1 MRPIGFVSVMVKMDA
16 NQLRQAWV
24 DYFVERGHHYQPSAS
39 LVSKD
44 PTVMF
49 TVAGMVPLKPY
60 YLGEEVA
67 PHPRLTSIQRCVRVR
82 GKHDDIDVVGTDTRH
97 LTFFEML
104 GNFSL
109 GDYFKAEAITMA
121 WEVLTEVL
129 GLDGDR
135 LWVTVHEDDD
145 EAAAIWVDKVGL
157 APDRIQALG
166 EDNLWAMGEV
176 GPCGPD
182 SEIFYDQGPAHGP
195 GGGPAQGSDE
205 RYIELW
211 NLVFMQYN
219 RGPDGTQTE
228 LPQKNIDTG
237 AGLERI
243 LPILAGTESV
253 YDTDVL
259 RPIVA
264 VAESATGATYGAGGR
279 TDVGLRILADH
290 ARAMTFLVSDG
301 VTPANEARGYV
312 LRRIIR
318 RALRWGAQLGA
329 TGALGP
335 SLVEAVVATMG
346 PAYPE
351 LVEGADAIATVVA
364 AEEERFGRTL
374 RAGQGLLATELERA
388 GGATLAGP
396 VAFRLHDTYGFPIEL
411 TAEIA
416 AEAGVEVDRAGFDQA
431 MADQRARARS
441 AAGRSPGAADT
452 SAYRAMLAEAG
463 PTVFT
468 GYVETTS
475 VATVVGVVEVG
486 PGGRPED
493 EVAGPDEADDTT
505 GPGGR
510 PKDTTGPGGRPKD
523 VELVLDRSPFYAEG
537 GGQVGDTGTIAT
549 DTGTAV
555 VTDTTYA
562 LPGLVAHRARVTSGH
577 LDAGQIATATI
588 DAPRREAIR
597 RNHTGTHLLHWALR
611 EVLGPHV
618 KQQGSLVAPDRLRF
632 DFAHFAPLTPAQIEA
647 VADLVNATILTDDA
661 VEVTET
667 SWAEAEAL
675 GAIAFF
681 GDKYGDEVRVVR
693 AGPGSIELCGGTHVD
708 ALGMIG
714 PVQIVSQASIG
725 SGTRRLEALTGLGS
739 LDHIRDQERL
749 LATAAGRL
757 QTTPEGLTGALE
769 RLQAAS
775 AATREELKALRA
787 ASLRTEAVTLAG
799 AAQAGLVVARRD
811 DLGADQLKELALST
825 RGQDGVRAVVL
836 AGTPD
841 AKRVALVAAVRAD
854 SGLVAAELL
863 AEPARIVGGG
873 GGKGPELAL
882 AGGRDPGRIDEA
894 LALVRA
900 HLGLT

>member
-1 MRPIGFVSVMVKMDA
+1 MKVMDA
-16 NQLRQAWV
+16 NQLRQAFLG
-24 DYFVERGHHYQPSAS
+24 YFVERGHHELASAS

-44 PTVMF
+44 PSVMF

-60 YLGEEVA
+60 YLGEQVP
-67 PHPRLTSIQRCVRVR
+67 PHRRLTSIQRCVRVR

-121 WEVLTEVL
+121 WELLTEVL
-129 GLDGDR
+129 GLEADR
-135 LWVTVHEDDD
+135 LWVTVHEDDA
-145 EAAAIWVDKVGL
+145 EAAGIWVDKVGL
-157 APDRIQALG
+157 SPERVQRLG
-166 EDNLWAMGEV
+166 EDNLWAMGDV

-182 SEIFYDQGPAHGP
+182 SEIFYDKGADHGAGGGPAHGD
-195 GGGPAQGSDE
+195 DE
-205 RYIELW
+205 RYVELW

-219 RGPDGTQTE
+219 RAADGSVTE
-228 LPQKNIDTG
+228 LPSKNIDTG

-243 LPILAGTESV
+243 LPILAGAESV
-253 YDTDVL
+253 FDTDVL

-264 VAESATGATYGAGGR
+264 AAESATGVAYGSGGR
-279 TDVGLRILADH
+279 ADVGLRILADH
-290 ARAMTFLVSDG
+290 ARAMAFLISDG
-301 VTPANEARGYV
+301 VLPANEARGYV

-318 RALRWGAQLGA
+318 RALRWGTQLGA

-335 SLVEAVVATMG
+335 ALVEAVVATMG

-351 LVEGADAIATVVA
+351 LVGGADMIATVVA

-374 RAGQGLLATELERA
+374 RAGQGLLADELARA
-388 GGATLAGP
+388 QGGALAGP

-441 AAGRSPGAADT
+441 AAGRGAAGAADT
-452 SAYRAMLAEAG
+452 TAHRALLAAHGPSVFTGYDEATSTATVLGVLEAGPGGGPDDEAG
-463 PTVFT
+463 PTT
-468 GYVETTS
+468 DGPTTEGDGA
-475 VATVVGVVEVG
+475 AT
-486 PGGRPED
+486 PTT
-493 EVAGPDEADDTT
+493 DTI
-505 GPGGR
+505 
-510 PKDTTGPGGRPKD
+510 
-523 VELVLDRSPFYAEG
+523 EIILDRSPFYAEG
-537 GGQVGDTGTIAT
+537 GGQVGDTGTITT
-549 DTGTAV
+549 DTGAAQ

-562 LPGLVAHRARVTSGH
+562 LPGLVVHRARITSGH
-577 LDAGQIATATI
+577 IAPGQSATAAI
-588 DAPRREAIR
+588 DAERRAAIR

-632 DFAHFAPLTPAQIEA
+632 DFAHFAPLSPAETEA
-647 VADLVNATILTDDA
+647 VADLVNATILADDA
-661 VEVTET
+661 VSVTET
-667 SWAEAEAL
+667 SWGEAEAL

-681 GDKYGDEVRVVR
+681 GDKYGERVRVVR
-693 AGPGSIELCGGTHVD
+693 AGPGSIELCGGTHVE

-714 PVQIVSQASIG
+714 PLQIVSEASIG
-725 SGTRRLEALTGLGS
+725 SGTRRLEALTGLGA
-739 LDHIRDQERL
+739 LDYIKDQERL
-749 LATAAGRL
+749 LAEAATRL

-769 RLQAAS
+769 RLQATT
-775 AATREELKALRA
+775 AATREELKALRSA
-787 ASLRTEAVTLAG
+787 ALGTEAGALA
-799 AAQAGLVVARRD
+799 ARAEAGLVVARRD
-811 DLGADQLKELALST
+811 DLGPDQLKELALAT
-825 RGQDGVRAVVL
+825 RARDGVAAVVL

-841 AKRVALVAAVRAD
+841 AKRVALVAAVAQA

-863 AEPARIVGGG
+863 AEPARLVGGG

-900 HLGLT
+900 NLGLT

>member
-1 MRPIGFVSVMVKMDA
+1 MKVTNA
-16 NQLRQAWV
+16 NELRQAFV
-24 DYFVERGHHYQPSAS
+24 GYFVERGHHYLPSAS
-39 LVSKD
+39 LVSQD

-60 YLGEEVA
+60 YLGEQVP

-97 LTFFEML
+97 LTLFEML

-121 WEVLTEVL
+121 WELLTEVL
-129 GLDGDR
+129 GLDAER

-157 APDRIQALG
+157 APTRVQALG

-182 SEIFYDQGPAHGP
+182 SEIFYDKGDDHGAGGGPAHGD
-195 GGGPAQGSDE
+195 DE
-205 RYIELW
+205 RYVELW

-219 RGPDGTQTE
+219 RAADGSVAE
-228 LPQKNIDTG
+228 LPSKNIDTG

-243 LPILAGTESV
+243 LPILAGVESV
-253 YDTDVL
+253 FDTDVL

-264 VAESATGATYGAGGR
+264 AAESATGASYGSGGR

-290 ARAMTFLVSDG
+290 ARAMAFLISDG
-301 VTPANEARGYV
+301 VLPANEARGYV

-318 RALRWGAQLGA
+318 RALRWGTQLGA

-335 SLVEAVVATMG
+335 RLVEAVVATMG

-351 LVEGADAIATVVA
+351 LVTGADMIATVVA
-364 AEEERFGRTL
+364 GEEERFGRTL
-374 RAGQGLLATELERA
+374 RAGQGLLADELGRAA
-388 GGATLAGP
+388 GGRLAGP

-416 AEAGVEVDRAGFDQA
+416 AEAGVEVDRAGFEAA

-441 AAGRSPGAADT
+441 AAGRGPSAADT
-452 SAYRAMLAEAG
+452 TAYRGLLGDHG

-468 GYVETTS
+468 GYDETTS
-475 VATVVGVVEVG
+475 TATVLGVVEAGPGGRPGDEAG

-493 EVAGPDEADDTT
+493 KA

-510 PKDTTGPGGRPKD
+510 PGDEAPEAPETEVAPGE
-523 VELVLDRSPFYAEG
+523 VEIVLDRSPFYAEG
-537 GGQVGDTGTIAT
+537 GGQVGDTGTITT
-549 DTGTAV
+549 DTGVAQV
-555 VTDTTYA
+555 LDTTYA
-562 LPGLVAHRARVTSGH
+562 LPGLVAHRARVTEG
-577 LDAGQIATATI
+577 DIGPGQSALAAI
-588 DAPRREAIR
+588 DAERREAIR

-632 DFAHFAPLTPAQIEA
+632 DFSHFAPLTDAEAEA
-647 VADLVNATILTDDA
+647 VADLVNATILADDP
-661 VEVTET
+661 VQVIET
-667 SWAEAEAL
+667 SWNEAEAL

-681 GDKYGDEVRVVR
+681 GDKYGERVRVVR
-693 AGPGSIELCGGTHVD
+693 AGPASIELCGGTHVD

-714 PVQIVSQASIG
+714 PLQIVSEASIG
-725 SGTRRLEALTGLGS
+725 SGTRRLEALTGLGA
-739 LDHIRDQERL
+739 LDHIKDQERL
-749 LATAAGRL
+749 LADAARIL
-757 QTTPEGLTGALE
+757 QTSPDGLTGALE
-769 RLQAAS
+769 RLQATS
-775 AATREELKALRA
+775 AATREELKALRTAALGIEA
-787 ASLRTEAVTLAG
+787 ASL
-799 AAQAGLVVARRD
+799 AATAEAGLVVARRD
-811 DLGADQLKELALST
+811 DLGPDQLKELALAT
-825 RGQDGVRAVVL
+825 RAHDGVAAVVL

-841 AKRVALVAAVRAD
+841 AKRVALVAAVAKD

-863 AEPARIVGGG
+863 AEPARLVGGG

-900 HLGLT
+900 NLGLT

>member
-1 MRPIGFVSVMVKMDA
+1 MKVMDA
-16 NQLRQAWV
+16 NQLRQTFV
-24 DYFVERGHHYQPSAS
+24 GYFVERGHHYQPSAS
-39 LVSKD
+39 LVSTD

-60 YLGEEVA
+60 YLGEQVP

-109 GDYFKAEAITMA
+109 GDYFKTDAITMA
-121 WEVLTEVL
+121 WELLTEVL
-129 GLDGDR
+129 GLEADR
-135 LWVTVHEDDD
+135 LWVTVHQDDA

-157 APDRIQALG
+157 SPTRVQALG
-166 EDNLWAMGEV
+166 DEDNWWAMGEV

-182 SEIFYDQGPAHGP
+182 SEIFYDLGDDHGAGGGPAHG
-195 GGGPAQGSDE
+195 GDE
-205 RYIELW
+205 RYVELW

-219 RGPDGTQTE
+219 RAADGSLTE
-228 LPQKNIDTG
+228 LPSKNIDTG

-243 LPILAGTESV
+243 LPILAGVESV
-253 YDTDVL
+253 FDTDAL
-259 RPIVA
+259 APIVA
-264 VAESATGATYGAGGR
+264 AAESATGASYGSGGR

-290 ARAMTFLVSDG
+290 ARAMTFLISDG
-301 VTPANEARGYV
+301 VLPANEARGYV

-318 RALRWGAQLGA
+318 RALRWGTQLGA
-329 TGALGP
+329 TKALGP
-335 SLVEAVVATMG
+335 TLVEAVVATMG

-351 LVEGADAIATVVA
+351 LVAGADMIATVVA

-374 RAGQGLLATELERA
+374 RAGQGLLADELGRVA
-388 GGATLAGP
+388 GGRLAGP

-416 AEAGVEVDRAGFDQA
+416 AEAGVEVDRAGFEAA

-441 AAGRSPGAADT
+441 AAGRGAGGPADT
-452 SAYRAMLAEAG
+452 TAYRSLLADHG

-468 GYVETTS
+468 GYDETTS
-475 VATVVGVVEVG
+475 TATVLGLVEAG
-486 PGGRPED
+486 PGGRPE
-493 EVAGPDEADDTT
+493 GEA

-510 PKDTTGPGGRPKD
+510 PEGEAGKTEVAPG
-523 VELVLDRSPFYAEG
+523 EIEIVLDRSPFYAEG
-537 GGQVGDTGTIAT
+537 GGQVGDTGTITT
-549 DTGTAV
+549 DTGVAQV
-555 VTDTTYA
+555 LDTTYA
-562 LPGLVAHRARVTSGH
+562 LPGLVAHRARVTEG
-577 LDAGQIATATI
+577 DIGPGQSAVAAI
-588 DAPRREAIR
+588 DAERREAIR

-632 DFAHFAPLTPAQIEA
+632 DFSHFAPLTDAETEA
-647 VADLVNATILTDDA
+647 VADLVNATILADDP
-661 VEVTET
+661 VRVTET
-667 SWAEAEAL
+667 SWDEAEAL

-681 GDKYGDEVRVVR
+681 GDKYGERVRVVR

-714 PVQIVSQASIG
+714 PLQIVSEASIG
-725 SGTRRLEALTGLGS
+725 SGTRRLEALTGRGA
-739 LDHIRDQERL
+739 LDHIKDHERL
-749 LATAAGRL
+749 LADAARIL
-757 QTTPEGLTGALE
+757 QTSPDGLTGALE
-769 RLQAAS
+769 RLQATA
-775 AATREELKALRA
+775 AATREELKALRTAALGLEA
-787 ASLRTEAVTLAG
+787 ASL
-799 AAQAGLVVARRD
+799 AATAEGGLVVARRD
-811 DLGADQLKELALST
+811 DLGPDQLKELALAT
-825 RGQDGVRAVVL
+825 RAHDGVVGVVL

-841 AKRVALVAAVRAD
+841 AKRVALVAAVAKD

-863 AEPARIVGGG
+863 AEPARLVGGG

-894 LALVRA
+894 LSLVRA
-900 HLGLT
+900 NLGLT

>member
-1 MRPIGFVSVMVKMDA
+1 MRPIGFVSVMVKMDS
-16 NQLRQAWV
+16 NELRQAFV
-24 DYFVERGHHYQPSAS
+24 GYFVERGHHYLASAS

-60 YLGEEVA
+60 YLGEQEP
-67 PHPRLTSIQRCVRVR
+67 PHPRLTSVQKCVRVR

-121 WEVLTEVL
+121 WELLTEVL
-129 GLDGDR
+129 GLEADR

-157 APDRIQALG
+157 APERVQALG

-182 SEIFYDQGPAHGP
+182 SEIFYDKGDDHGA
-195 GGGPAQGSDE
+195 GGGPAQGDDE
-205 RYIELW
+205 RYVELW

-219 RGPDGTQTE
+219 RAADGSVAE
-228 LPQKNIDTG
+228 LPSKNIDTG

-243 LPILAGTESV
+243 LPILAGVESV
-253 YDTDVL
+253 FDTDVL
-259 RPIVA
+259 RPVVA
-264 VAESATGATYGAGGR
+264 AAESITGATYGTGGR
-279 TDVGLRILADH
+279 VDVGLRILADH
-290 ARAMTFLVSDG
+290 ARAMTFLISDG
-301 VTPANEARGYV
+301 VLPANEARGYV

-318 RALRWGAQLGA
+318 RALRWGTQLGA

-335 SLVEAVVATMG
+335 PLVEAVVATMG

-351 LVEGADAIATVVA
+351 LVTGADMIATVVA

-374 RAGQGLLATELERA
+374 RAGQGLLADELTRAA
-388 GGATLAGP
+388 GGRLAGP

-416 AEAGVEVDRAGFDQA
+416 AEAGVEVDRAGFDEA
-431 MADQRARARS
+431 MADQRTRARE
-441 AAGRSPGAADT
+441 AAGRGPGAADT
-452 SAYRAMLAEAG
+452 TAHRGLLAEHG

-468 GYVETTS
+468 GYDEPAS
-475 VATVVGVVEVG
+475 AATVLGVLEAG
-486 PGGRPED
+486 PGGRPGS
-493 EVAGPDEADDTT
+493 EVEI
-505 GPGGR
+505 
-510 PKDTTGPGGRPKD
+510 
-523 VELVLDRSPFYAEG
+523 VLDRSPFYAEG
-537 GGQVGDTGTIAT
+537 GGQVGDTGTITT
-549 DTGTAV
+549 DTGVAQ

-562 LPGLVAHRARVTSGH
+562 LPGLVAHRARVTEGH
-577 LDAGQIATATI
+577 IRPGQSATAAI
-588 DAPRREAIR
+588 DAERRAAIR

-632 DFAHFAPLTPAQIEA
+632 DFSHFAPLTEAEVEA
-647 VADLVNATILTDDA
+647 VTDLVNATILADDP
-661 VEVTET
+661 VQVIET
-667 SWAEAEAL
+667 SWGEAEAL

-681 GDKYGDEVRVVR
+681 GDKYGERVRVVR
-693 AGPGSIELCGGTHVD
+693 AGPGSVELCGGTHVD

-714 PVQIVSQASIG
+714 PLQIVAEASIG
-725 SGTRRLEALTGLGS
+725 SGTRRLEALTGLGA
-739 LDHIRDQERL
+739 LDHIKDQERL
-749 LATAAGRL
+749 LADAAATL
-757 QTTPEGLTGALE
+757 QTTPEGLHGALE
-769 RLQAAS
+769 RLQATS
-775 AATREELKALRA
+775 AATREELKALRSAALGIEA
-787 ASLRTEAVTLAG
+787 ASL
-799 AAQAGLVVARRD
+799 AATAERGLVVARRD
-811 DLGADQLKELALST
+811 DLGPDQLKELALAT
-825 RGQDGVRAVVL
+825 RARDGVVAVVL

-841 AKRVALVAAVRAD
+841 AKRVALVAAVTKD

-863 AEPARIVGGG
+863 AEPARLVGGG

-900 HLGLT
+900 SLGLT

>member
-1 MRPIGFVSVMVKMDA
+1 MKVMDA
-16 NQLRQAWV
+16 NQLRQAFV
-24 DYFVERGHHYQPSAS
+24 GYFVERGHHYLPSAS
-39 LVSKD
+39 LVSQD

-60 YLGEEVA
+60 YLGEQVP

-121 WEVLTEVL
+121 WELLTEVL
-129 GLDGDR
+129 GLEADR
-135 LWVTVHEDDD
+135 LWVTVHEDDA

-157 APDRIQALG
+157 APERVQALG

-182 SEIFYDQGPAHGP
+182 SEIFYDKGDDHGA
-195 GGGPAQGSDE
+195 GGGPAGGDDE
-205 RYIELW
+205 RYVELW
-211 NLVFMQYN
+211 NLVFMQHN
-219 RGPDGTQTE
+219 RAADGSVTE
-228 LPQKNIDTG
+228 LPSKNIDTG

-253 YDTDVL
+253 FDTDVL

-264 VAESATGATYGAGGR
+264 AAESVTGASYGTGGR
-279 TDVGLRILADH
+279 VDVGLRILADH
-290 ARAMTFLVSDG
+290 ARAMVFLVSDG
-301 VTPANEARGYV
+301 VLPANEARGYV

-318 RALRWGAQLGA
+318 RALRWGTQLGA

-335 SLVEAVVATMG
+335 PLVEAVVATMG

-351 LVEGADAIATVVA
+351 LVAGADMIATVVA

-374 RAGQGLLATELERA
+374 RAGQGLLGDELARAT
-388 GGATLAGP
+388 GGRLAGP

-416 AEAGVEVDRAGFDQA
+416 AEAGLEVDRAGFEAA
-431 MADQRARARS
+431 MADQRARARE
-441 AAGRSPGAADT
+441 AAGRGSGATDT
-452 SAYRAMLAEAG
+452 SAYRGLLADHG

-468 GYVETTS
+468 GYDEATAT
-475 VATVVGVVEVG
+475 ATVVGVLEAPPTDGAPSNGDVAG
-486 PGGRPED
+486 PGGRPGD
-493 EVAGPDEADDTT
+493 VA

-510 PKDTTGPGGRPKD
+510 PDD
-523 VELVLDRSPFYAEG
+523 VEIVLDRSPFYAEG
-537 GGQVGDTGTIAT
+537 GGQVGDTGTITT
-549 DTGTAV
+549 DTGVAR

-562 LPGLVAHRARVTSGH
+562 LPGLVVHQARVTEGH
-577 LDAGQIATATI
+577 IGVGQSAVAAI
-588 DAPRREAIR
+588 DAERREAIR

-632 DFAHFAPLTPAQIEA
+632 DFSHFAPLTDAETEA
-647 VADLVNATILTDDA
+647 VADLVNATILADDP
-661 VEVTET
+661 VEVIET
-667 SWAEAEAL
+667 SWGEAEAL

-681 GDKYGDEVRVVR
+681 GDKYGDRVRVVR
-693 AGPGSIELCGGTHVD
+693 AGPGSVELCGGTHVQ

-714 PVQIVSQASIG
+714 PLQIVSEASIG
-725 SGTRRLEALTGLGS
+725 SGTRRLEALTGRGALGY
-739 LDHIRDQERL
+739 IKDQERL
-749 LATAAGRL
+749 LADAARIL

-769 RLQAAS
+769 RLQASS
-775 AATREELKALRA
+775 AASREELKALRSA
-787 ASLRTEAVTLAG
+787 ALGIEAATLAAG
-799 AAQAGLVVARRD
+799 AERGLVVARRD
-811 DLGADQLKELALST
+811 ELGPDQLKELALAT
-825 RGQDGVRAVVL
+825 RARDGVAAVVL

-841 AKRVALVAAVRAD
+841 TKRVALVAAVAKD

-863 AEPARIVGGG
+863 AEPARLVGGG

-894 LALVRA
+894 VALVRA
-900 HLGLT
+900 DLGLT

>member
-1 MRPIGFVSVMVKMDA
+1 MKVTSA
-16 NQLRQAWV
+16 NELRQAFV
-24 DYFVERGHHYQPSAS
+24 GYFVERGHHYLASAS

-60 YLGEEVA
+60 YLGEQVP
-67 PHPRLTSIQRCVRVR
+67 PHPRLTSVQKCVRVR

-121 WEVLTEVL
+121 WELLTEVL
-129 GLDGDR
+129 GLEADR

-157 APDRIQALG
+157 APERVQALG

-182 SEIFYDQGPAHGP
+182 SEIFYDKGDDHGA
-195 GGGPAQGSDE
+195 GGGPAQGDDE
-205 RYIELW
+205 RYVELW

-219 RGPDGTQTE
+219 RAADGSVAE
-228 LPQKNIDTG
+228 LPSKNIDTG

-243 LPILAGTESV
+243 LPILAGVESV
-253 YDTDVL
+253 FDTDVL
-259 RPIVA
+259 RPVVA
-264 VAESATGATYGAGGR
+264 AAESITGATYGTGGR
-279 TDVGLRILADH
+279 VDVGLRILADH
-290 ARAMTFLVSDG
+290 ARAMTFLISDG
-301 VTPANEARGYV
+301 VLPANEARGYV

-318 RALRWGAQLGA
+318 RALRWGTQLGA

-335 SLVEAVVATMG
+335 PLVEAVVATMG

-351 LVEGADAIATVVA
+351 LVTGADMIATVVA

-374 RAGQGLLATELERA
+374 RAGQGLLADELTRAA
-388 GGATLAGP
+388 GGRLAGP

-416 AEAGVEVDRAGFDQA
+416 AEAGVEVDRAGFDEA
-431 MADQRARARS
+431 MADQRTRARE
-441 AAGRSPGAADT
+441 AAGRGPGAADT
-452 SAYRAMLAEAG
+452 TAHRGLLAEHG

-468 GYVETTS
+468 GYDEAAS
-475 VATVVGVVEVG
+475 AATVLGVLEV
-486 PGGRPED
+486 PP
-493 EVAGPDEADDTT
+493 AGPDREPDDRE
-505 GPGGR
+505 PDR
-510 PKDTTGPGGRPKD
+510 
-523 VELVLDRSPFYAEG
+523 EIVLDRSPFYAEG
-537 GGQVGDTGTIAT
+537 GGQVGDTGTITT
-549 DTGTAV
+549 DTGVAQ

-562 LPGLVAHRARVTSGH
+562 LPGLVAHRARVTEGH
-577 LDAGQIATATI
+577 IRPGQSAVAAI
-588 DAPRREAIR
+588 DAERRAAIR

-632 DFAHFAPLTPAQIEA
+632 DFSHFAPLTEAEVEA
-647 VADLVNATILTDDA
+647 VTDLVNATILADDP
-661 VEVTET
+661 VQVIET
-667 SWAEAEAL
+667 SWGEAEAL

-681 GDKYGDEVRVVR
+681 GDKYGERVRVVR
-693 AGPGSIELCGGTHVD
+693 AGPGSVELCGGTHVD

-714 PVQIVSQASIG
+714 PLQIVAEASIG
-725 SGTRRLEALTGLGS
+725 SGTRRLEALTGLGA
-739 LDHIRDQERL
+739 LDHIKDQERL
-749 LATAAGRL
+749 LADAAATL
-757 QTTPEGLTGALE
+757 QTTPEGLHGALE
-769 RLQAAS
+769 RLQATS
-775 AATREELKALRA
+775 AATREELKALRSAALGIEA
-787 ASLRTEAVTLAG
+787 ASL
-799 AAQAGLVVARRD
+799 AATAERGLVVARRD
-811 DLGADQLKELALST
+811 DLGPDQLKELALAT
-825 RGQDGVRAVVL
+825 RARDGVVAVVL

-841 AKRVALVAAVRAD
+841 AKRVALVAAVTKD

-863 AEPARIVGGG
+863 AEPARLVGGG

-900 HLGLT
+900 NLGLT